1 MQFFVYFLNF
11 QCSSGAHRLPKITIR
26 WCEWFL
32 PELLVLLVARQLLL
46 ETPLELV
53 LRRPRWCVWSLPELL
68 VLLVARQLLLERL
81 LELILRRPRW
91 CEWFLPELL
100 VVLVA
105 RQTSSQPIDS
115 CSCVGILFLV
125 SHDRGRVGGAVLY
138 RPTARPIEALS
149 LREVNPNPKT
159 LTPSNPNPK
168 TLINPNPKTLIKFS
182 FLKFINLNPRLT
194 SDRLAQPGSQKI
206 SQNEIA

>member
-1 MQFFVYFLNF
+1 MQFFVFSFIF
-11 QCSSGAHRLPKITIR
+11 QCSSGAHRLQKITIR
-26 WCEWFL
+26 WMWCFL

-53 LRRPRWCVWSLPELL
+53 LRRPRWCEWSLPELL

-125 SHDRGRVGGAVLY
+125 SHDRGRAGGAVLY

-159 LTPSNPNPK
+159 L
-168 TLINPNPKTLIKFS
+168 IKFS
-182 FLKFINLNPRLT
+182 FLKFINPNPKLT
-194 SDRLAQPGSQKI
+194 SDPAVATRLAENFQK
-206 SQNEIA
+206 SMA